1 MMRSKLRIALVVA
14 SLACATMVVGPAW
27 GIWSLGQAPVGQN
40 LEFSKQVLDRNGKLL
55 RAYATTDG
63 RWRLPAKV
71 SDVDPRFFDV
81 LFAYEDKRFR
91 AHHGVDPLAV
101 MRATMQFVTS
111 GRLRSG
117 ASTLTMQVARL
128 VEGRHPRDLPGK
140 LEQMVRAVEMERV
153 LSKDQILALYLDLAP
168 YGGNIEG
175 IRAASLVY
183 LGKEPKHL
191 TLAEAALLVAL
202 PQSPEPRR
210 PDRAPDVARAARDR
224 VLDRFAATGKVPADE
239 IALAKSEPVPAARHP
254 MPMLAPHAADQALM
268 QAPAARMFHLTI
280 DAGMQNSLEQLAR
293 ERERTLTATLGP
305 NVSLAILAV

>member
-1 MMRSKLRIALVVA
+1 MTEIPITPPAHSRESGNPDGAPAVPAHSGSPLARGRAVRTSLIAILLACIFSLGASSWWIA
-14 SLACATMVVGPAW
+14 SLGPAP
-27 GIWSLGQAPVGQN
+27 LGQD

-55 RAYATTDG
+55 RAYATVDG

-91 AHHGVDPLAV
+91 SHHGVDPLAV

-140 LEQMVRAVEMERV
+140 LEEMMRAVEMERV
-153 LSKDQILALYLDLAP
+153 LTKDQILALYLDLAP

-175 IRAASLVY
+175 IRAASL
-183 LGKEPKHL
+183 
-191 TLAEAALLVAL
+191 
-202 PQSPEPRR
+202 
-210 PDRAPDVARAARDR
+210 
-224 VLDRFAATGKVPADE
+224 
-239 IALAKSEPVPAARHP
+239 
-254 MPMLAPHAADQALM
+254 
-268 QAPAARMFHLTI
+268 
-280 DAGMQNSLEQLAR
+280 
-293 ERERTLTATLGP
+293 
-305 NVSLAILAV
+305 